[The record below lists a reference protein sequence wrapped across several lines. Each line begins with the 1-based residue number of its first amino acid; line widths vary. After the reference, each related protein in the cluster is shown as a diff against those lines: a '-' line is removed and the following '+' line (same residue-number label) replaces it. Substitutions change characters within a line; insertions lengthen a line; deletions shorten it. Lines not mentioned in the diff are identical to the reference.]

1 MNRVDR
7 SEILELGEYEKIRD
21 HFRTRVILEKKA
33 RRIAVGPYL
42 TVLFENH
49 DTVLLQVQEMLR
61 TERITRETAVLHE
74 IDTYNELL
82 GSTGELGATVMIE
95 VVDPKE
101 RDEFLVAAKGIE
113 KHFSL
118 VVDDYA
124 VRGRWDESRVLEDQA
139 SAVMYVKFALGQPA
153 VAALRSGEAKLS
165 FVVDHPGVQLRVPL
179 SSALCR
185 NLAEDVAA

>member
-82 GSTGELGATVMIE
+82 GSTGQPTFT
-95 VVDPKE
+95 
-101 RDEFLVAAKGIE
+101 RDANGLNIKLPAE
-113 KHFSL
+113 K
-118 VVDDYA
+118 
-124 VRGRWDESRVLEDQA
+124 
-139 SAVMYVKFALGQPA
+139 P
-153 VAALRSGEAKLS
+153 
-165 FVVDHPGVQLRVPL
+165 
-179 SSALCR
+179 
-185 NLAEDVAA
+185 NDVAYALKITPA